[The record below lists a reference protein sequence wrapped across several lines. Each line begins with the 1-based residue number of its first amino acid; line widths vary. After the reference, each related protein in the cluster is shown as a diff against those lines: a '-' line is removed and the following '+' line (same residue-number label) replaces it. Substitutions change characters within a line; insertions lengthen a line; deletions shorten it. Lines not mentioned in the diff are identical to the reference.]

1 MECADSS
8 RMEPA
13 GGDFGKLVEKWNS
26 MTQPMFCRALF
37 RYKEFSNPGVV
48 CSDSWTSVSMIS
60 AQGPHLRWNNSFS
73 GWKVQ
78 LRWEQISDVLW
89 ATQRNPDP
97 PDSILYSGC
106 EFEQATSSPSV
117 SNWSPGTYPWT
128 CGEGSM
134 QWELRDQIGSSQR
147 VSVNGG
153 NIALVLWSG
162 ITWKCVSCLSLLL
175 RDVSET
181 SNCSRNPRTSFSFSF
196 FHLALT

>member
-13 GGDFGKLVEKWNS
+13 GGDLGKLVEKWNS

-60 AQGPHLRWNNSFS
+60 AQGSHLRWNNSFS

-153 NIALVLWSG
+153 NIALFCDLASRGNVFRVCPCYYVMCQRLLIAPG
-162 ITWKCVSCLSLLL
+162 IPELVSAFL
-175 RDVSET
+175 
-181 SNCSRNPRTSFSFSF
+181 FSIW
-196 FHLALT
+196 H